1 MARLKR
7 TSKSIVHAQQRV
19 SGLTTI
25 DPDLD
30 LGNNL
35 TLAAY
40 DKEIARTQA
49 ALDAYNNALAAADA
63 AQNVLQDAEKDLIA
77 YTGRMQMGVAAKYG
91 KDSNEYELAGG
102 TRVSERRRRTVKSP
116 PLVL

>member
-7 TSKSIVHAQQRV
+7 TSKSIVQAQQRV
-19 SGLTTI
+19 AGLTTI
-25 DPDLD
+25 DPNLD

-40 DKEIARTQA
+40 EQEIARTQA

-63 AQNVLQDAEKDLIA
+63 AQNVLQDAEKALVT
-77 YTGRMQMGVAAKYG
+77 YTERMRMGVAAKHG
-91 KDSNEYELAGG
+91 KDSHEYELAGG
-102 TRVSERRRRTVKSP
+102 TRISERRRRTRATSV
-116 PLVL
+116 VL